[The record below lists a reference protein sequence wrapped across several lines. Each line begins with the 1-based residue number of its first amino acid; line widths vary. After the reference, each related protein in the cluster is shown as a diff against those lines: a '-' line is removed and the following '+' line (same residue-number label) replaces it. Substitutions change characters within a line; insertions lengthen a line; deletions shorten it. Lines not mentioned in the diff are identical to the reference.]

1 MSRISLTE
9 YNSVSTEVKKE
20 YDYQID
26 KNGRIT
32 NMKRTLLHSLP
43 AYKSYMEWYVLK
55 DELVPFLGE
64 RAFTIFSHAISAET
78 DCLICSTF
86 FRRIL
91 IEWGESPESLK
102 LNKRE
107 QLLVDFGRE
116 IVNRSN
122 QVSDAL
128 FDQLKEVFTEKEIV
142 LLTSFAGIM
151 IATNLLNNVL
161 KIPLDEYLEPFT
173 KTKGQSHE

>member
-173 KTKGQSHE
+173 KTKGKSHE

>member
-9 YNSVSTEVKKE
+9 YNSVEPNAKKE
-20 YDYQID
+20 YDYQIS

-43 AYKSYMEWYVLK
+43 AYKAYMEWYVLK
-55 DELVPFLGE
+55 DEMIPFLGE
-64 RAFTIFSHAISAET
+64 RAFTVFAHAISAET

-91 IEWGESPESLK
+91 TEWGESPDT
-102 LNKRE
+102 LNLDDTE
-107 QLLVDFGRE
+107 QLLVDFGRQ
-116 IVNRSN
+116 IVNQSN
-122 QVSDAL
+122 QISDSL
-128 FDQLKEVFTEKEIV
+128 FARLKVKFSEKEIV

-173 KTKGQSHE
+173 KGKTNHD